1 MNSVPLSVRL
11 GALGVIFVE
20 FRLETRREPGIAP
33 KQGQMEP
40 AGRSV
45 P

>member
-1 MNSVPLSVRL
+1 
-11 GALGVIFVE
+11 VIFVE

-33 KQGQMEP
+33 KQGEMEP
-40 AGRSV
+40 MGRSV